1 MENRRVGFAES
12 VYSNL
17 SPQESKEF
25 NAKVLTNLSE
35 VDMADYLT
43 QTATETKVETITMAP
58 ITMVLNGLIASAAL
72 LLIAALYRYYK
83 L

>member
-12 VYSNL
+12 IYSNL
-17 SPQESKEF
+17 SQEESKEF

-43 QTATETKVETITMAP
+43 QTQTEAKVET

-72 LLIAALYRYYK
+72 LLIAAIVRYYK
-83 L
+83 V

>member
-12 VYSNL
+12 IYSNL
-17 SPQESKEF
+17 SQEESKEF

-43 QTATETKVETITMAP
+43 QTQTEAKVET
-58 ITMVLNGLIASAAL
+58 ITMVLNGLIASVAL
-72 LLIAALYRYYK
+72 LLIAAIVRYYK
-83 L
+83 V

>member
-12 VYSNL
+12 IYSNL
-17 SPQESKEF
+17 SLEESKEF

-43 QTATETKVETITMAP
+43 QTQTEAKVET

-72 LLIAALYRYYK
+72 LLIAAIVRYYK
-83 L
+83 V

>member
-12 VYSNL
+12 IYSNL
-17 SPQESKEF
+17 SQEESKEF

-43 QTATETKVETITMAP
+43 QTQTETKVET

-72 LLIAALYRYYK
+72 LLIAAIVRYYK
-83 L
+83 V